1 MNRFMQARLLEVSLA
16 VEADAAL
23 SDEDRALLTAELAL
37 MDEVGR
43 YHSRAEEG
51 SMQAICK
58 ACGVT
63 LTRLDAIAG

>member
-1 MNRFMQARLLEVSLA
+1 MNMALQTRLLEVVSI
-16 VEADAAL
+16 VNTDATL

-43 YHSRAEEG
+43 YHSCAEEG
-51 SMQAICK
+51 SMQATCK
-58 ACGVT
+58 ACEVT

>member
-43 YHSRAEEG
+43 YHSCAEEG

-58 ACGVT
+58 ACEVT
-63 LTRLDAIAG
+63 LTRLDAIEG